1 MSNSVSKQ
9 LSLRYVCQIPVGTTG
24 KARHCTCKDSTR
36 LTIGEATK
44 LIPHSESK
52 LKRDIRKGKVSATK
66 DESGNIIV
74 DTAELQ
80 RVYGQLTLPEVQETD
95 TDSDKIVSLL
105 EEQVAELRQALR
117 QSTEREQELLGLLK
131 SEKTEKAE
139 IRALIPPP
147 EEQQDSQQQVQ
158 DLTAQLQTVN
168 RTGTRTSGLAQDG
181 TEPDESPGN
190 KNKGTDS
197 RRERKKTEAVDLG
210 IF

>member
-1 MSNSVSKQ
+1 M
-9 LSLRYVCQIPVGTTG
+9 
-24 KARHCTCKDSTR
+24 
-36 LTIGEATK
+36 
-44 LIPHSESK
+44 
-52 LKRDIRKGKVSATK
+52 KRDIRKGKVSATK

-158 DLTAQLQTVN
+158 DLTAQLQQSTEREQELLGLLKTEQN
-168 RTGTRTSGLAQDG
+168 RTKALETKTKEQTAVENEKKQKPSILGYFRL
-181 TEPDESPGN
+181 
-190 KNKGTDS
+190 
-197 RRERKKTEAVDLG
+197 RR
-210 IF
+210 